1 MTGFT
6 VFLIKIIRLVVFC
19 CTLELSIE
27 NSERDQIRLLPME
40 SVVKAN
46 NAGDI
51 STQNFQLH

>member
-27 NSERDQIRLLPME
+27 SSERDQIRLLPME

-46 NAGDI
+46 NVGDI
-51 STQNFQLH
+51 STRNFQLH